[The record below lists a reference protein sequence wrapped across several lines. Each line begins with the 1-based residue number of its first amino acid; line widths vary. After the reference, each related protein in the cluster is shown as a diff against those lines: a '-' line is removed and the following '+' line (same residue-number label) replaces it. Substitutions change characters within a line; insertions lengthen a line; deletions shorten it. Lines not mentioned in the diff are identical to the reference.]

1 MPLSSRACCFSLTP
15 RRAQIHRTWLPLSCG
30 GEESDG
36 EELDDEAARHPTSGE
51 VKVSIHIL
59 EEHSAEEPL
68 AVVPDEEEPEGP
80 EVQRR
85 NITVECSEFEVADCF
100 ECDPSPLP
108 TSPAG
113 SKSRLLCSDQRISL

>member
-1 MPLSSRACCFSLTP
+1 MREDVKHHI
-15 RRAQIHRTWLPLSCG
+15 IH
-30 GEESDG
+30 D
-36 EELDDEAARHPTSGE
+36 AGE

-80 EVQRR
+80 EVRRR

-100 ECDPSPLP
+100 ECGPPPLP
-108 TSPAG
+108 T
-113 SKSRLLCSDQRISL
+113 